1 MKALYGLIGH
11 PLGHSISGKI
21 HRRLYEYYN
30 VEADYLHFDL
40 LPEEIPVQMKKF
52 RQSFRGFNVTIPYKK
67 EIIQYLDE
75 IKDDGA
81 LFGAVNTVVIDG
93 GKAVGYNTDGLGFMK
108 MLRQNGIS
116 VDGKNVIVLGAG
128 GAGCALA
135 QKIGTEG
142 AKKVMILN
150 RSQDRAWD
158 VAERVKRI
166 AGCKA
171 GADTLEN
178 ADLYLEQC
186 DVLINTTSLGM
197 HPYPEENPLTN
208 TKKLKSSTAVV
219 DIIYNPG
226 KTKLLQEAE
235 EKGCVTVNGLGML
248 LYQAFFAFE
257 LWTGIMPSDELAQQ
271 LVKELA
277 F

>member
-1 MKALYGLIGH
+1 MKTLYGLIGH

-30 VEADYLHFDL
+30 MEADYFHFDL
-40 LPEEIPVQMKKF
+40 LPEEIPVKMKEF
-52 RQSFRGFNVTIPYKK
+52 RDCFCGFNVTIPYKK
-67 EIIQYLDE
+67 EIMLYLDE

-81 LFGAVNTVVIDG
+81 LFNAVNTVMLKD

-108 MLRQNGIS
+108 LLDKKGIS
-116 VDGKNVIVLGAG
+116 VDGKNVVVLGAG
-128 GAGCALA
+128 GAGGALA
-135 QKIGTEG
+135 QKIGIEG
-142 AKKVMILN
+142 AEKVMILN
-150 RSQDRAWD
+150 RSLDRALD
-158 VAERVKRI
+158 VAERVKRM

-171 GADTLEN
+171 EADTLEN
-178 ADLYLEQC
+178 ADAYLEQC

-197 HPYPEENPLTN
+197 HPYPDVTPLTN
-208 TKKLKSSTAVV
+208 TEKLKNRTAVV

-226 KTKLLQEAE
+226 KTKLLQAAE

-248 LYQAFFAFE
+248 IYQAFYAFE
-257 LWTGIMPSDELAQQ
+257 LWTGIMPSDVLAQQ
-271 LVKELA
+271 LEKELA